1 MNRLHGALHRS
12 LPRCWT
18 RTCHV
23 SLSIA
28 RVWAVSSPHRR
39 PQHRTP
45 LYRGRTHSTHL
56 SSRLRRHAR
65 APTAPATASHLS
77 PRRHQCASGSCVPP
91 QARAPRAKLHLQT
104 SRPSNGC
111 TSNGKA
117 GAQWLRRRRPPLPRR
132 RCRFTAAR
140 RADPLPPSTSAAGR
154 AMGRQP
160 PRSPTLIHV
169 PSAGGVWTAA
179 AGLLTQRGRRCVSAC
194 RRGCRRRR
202 RLRLYLCGLVLAEE
216 GVGDGLK
223 GRDALVRVVR
233 EHLHD
238 QILELQVVGDR
249 MTLR

>member
-111 TSNGKA
+111 TSTAKRAPNGS
-117 GAQWLRRRRPPLPRR
+117 
-132 RCRFTAAR
+132 AA
-140 RADPLPPSTSAAGR
+140 ADPLS
-154 AMGRQP
+154 
-160 PRSPTLIHV
+160 H
-169 PSAGGVWTAA
+169 AA
-179 AGLLTQRGRRCVSAC
+179 AAASQQHAAQTRCHPRRARPAGPWAAS
-194 RRGCRRRR
+194 RRARPP
-202 RLRLYLCGLVLAEE
+202 
-216 GVGDGLK
+216 
-223 GRDALVRVVR
+223 
-233 EHLHD
+233 
-238 QILELQVVGDR
+238 
-249 MTLR
+249 